1 MLQKQILISSVVNG
15 LNGVL
20 VVPGDKSISHRS
32 LILSGMAIGQ
42 TKIRGLLR
50 SEDVLSTLRA
60 MQQLGVSIEDD
71 LDKNVITVNGTGICG
86 FSSPDG
92 PLDLGNSGT
101 GVRLIMGALAGQPLT
116 ASLTG
121 DASLS
126 ARPMKRITDPL
137 KQMGAQIAYLSK
149 NEEKGLLPVTI
160 TGTNPALPLSYAT
173 QVASAQI
180 KSAIMLAGLNARGV
194 TIISEPCIS
203 RDHTESMLR
212 HFGVEVEQQILAD
225 GRHQVI
231 LGGEANLKAKDILVP
246 RDPSSA
252 AFALVAAL
260 ITPES
265 DITLPAVGMSPQ
277 RIGLITTLLE
287 MGADIDISNERLEG
301 GEPVGDI
308 QARSSKLNGIEV
320 PAKRAASMIDEY
332 PILSVAA
339 SCAQGRT
346 YMTGISELR
355 VKETDRIAVMA
366 RGLKACGVSVDEQ
379 PDSLTVDGQKQINGG
394 AIISSQHDHRIAM
407 SFLVLGMVS
416 QQPVSVIDTE
426 TIATSFP
433 GFASLMNSA
442 GAHIYEPEAQEHKML
457 MNLNYNSTGLP
468 QKAHAEQRKL
478 K

>member
-1 MLQKQILISSVVNG
+1 MLQKKMLVSSVTSG
-15 LNGVL
+15 LNGL
-20 VVPGDKSISHRS
+20 LNVPGDKSISHRS
-32 LILSGMAIGQ
+32 LIFAGMAIGQ
-42 TKIRGLLR
+42 TKIMGLLR

-60 MQQLGVSIEDD
+60 MQQLGVSIAED
-71 LDKNVITVNGTGICG
+71 LSKNIITVKGIGTCG
-86 FSSPDG
+86 FNSPNE

-116 ASLTG
+116 ANLTG

-126 ARPMKRITDPL
+126 ARPMRRITDPL
-137 KQMGAQIAYLSK
+137 QKMGAQIAYLPK

-160 TGTNPALPLSYAT
+160 TGADPPLPLSYAT

-180 KSAIMLAGLNARGV
+180 KSAIMLAGLNARGL
-194 TIISEPCIS
+194 TIITEPCIS

-212 HFGVEVEQQILAD
+212 HFGVDVEQRFLAD
-225 GRHQVI
+225 GRHQVT
-231 LGGEANLKAKDILVP
+231 LLGEANLKAKNILIP

-252 AFALVAAL
+252 AFAIVAAL

-265 DITLPAVGMSPQ
+265 DITLPAVGLNPQ
-277 RIGLITTLLE
+277 RIGLITTLIE
-287 MGADIDISNERLEG
+287 MGANLEISDERLEG

-308 QARSSKLNGIEV
+308 HARSSRLKGIEV

-332 PILSVAA
+332 PVLSVAA

-346 YMTGISELR
+346 YMPGIAELR

-366 RGLKACGVSVDEQ
+366 KGLKACGVSVIEQ
-379 PDSLTVDGQKQINGG
+379 PDSLTVNGQEQITGG
-394 AIISSQHDHRIAM
+394 AIIASQHDHRIAM

-416 QQPVSVIDTE
+416 QQAVSVLDTE

-433 GFASLMNSA
+433 GFASLMNGA
-442 GAHIYEPEAQEHKML
+442 GAHIHAPEV
-457 MNLNYNSTGLP
+457 
-468 QKAHAEQRKL
+468 
-478 K
+478 

>member
-1 MLQKQILISSVVNG
+1 MLKKQTLVSSFTNG
-15 LNGVL
+15 LNGL
-20 VVPGDKSISHRS
+20 LTVPGDKSISHRS
-32 LILSGMAIGQ
+32 LIIAGMAIGQ
-42 TKIRGLLR
+42 TEISGLLR
-50 SEDVLSTLRA
+50 SEDVLSTLCAVR
-60 MQQLGVSIEDD
+60 QLGVTIEDD
-71 LDKNVITVNGTGICG
+71 LDKNVITVKGVSTSG
-86 FSSPDG
+86 FNSPNK

-101 GVRLIMGALAGQPLT
+101 GVRLLMGAIAGQPLT
-116 ASLTG
+116 ARLIG

-137 KQMGAQIAYLSK
+137 QQMGAQIGYLPK
-149 NEEKGLLPVTI
+149 NQGKGLLPVTI
-160 TGTNPALPLSYAT
+160 TGAKPALPLSYST

-194 TIISEPCIS
+194 TIISEPYIS

-212 HFGVEVEQQILAD
+212 HFGVEVEQRFLAD
-225 GRHQVI
+225 GRHQVT
-231 LGGEANLKAKDILVP
+231 LAGEANLKAKNILVP

-252 AFALVAAL
+252 AFAIVAAL

-265 DITLPAVGMSPQ
+265 DITLPAVGMNPQ
-277 RIGLITTLLE
+277 RIGLITTLIE
-287 MGADIDISNERLEG
+287 MGADLDITNERLEG

-308 QARSSKLNGIEV
+308 HARSSKLKGIEV

-346 YMTGISELR
+346 YMPGIAELR

-366 RGLKACGVSVDEQ
+366 RGLKACGVSIDEQ
-379 PDSLTVDGQKQINGG
+379 PDSLTVDGQKQITGG
-394 AIISSQHDHRIAM
+394 ATIASQHDHRIAM

-416 QQPVSVIDTE
+416 QQTVSVTDAE

-433 GFASLMNSA
+433 EFASLMNGA
-442 GAHIYEPEAQEHKML
+442 GANIYALEV
-457 MNLNYNSTGLP
+457 
-468 QKAHAEQRKL
+468 
-478 K
+478 